1 MPHTAVI
8 SRAPASPDAM
18 RVRAGRRLPA
28 HWPLT
33 VLFAGFPLWWVLGL
47 SSLMPLLMAVPMAV
61 QLLRRRSISVPKGFG
76 WWLLFLLW
84 VILGA
89 ATLWAD
95 APRAIPGGESARIV
109 VFTYRLVWYLACT
122 TVLLW
127 VTNVDR
133 SVVRD
138 RHVHRLLAWMF
149 VVATAGGL
157 LGLIAPYFEFRSA
170 VELLLPPRISANSFV
185 QSLVHPEAADVQR
198 FLGRAEARPK
208 APFAFTNTW
217 GSSLSLSLVFFLA
230 LLPKLSGRQR
240 TIAIAV
246 LTVSA
251 VPIVY
256 SLNRGL
262 WGSLALGVAGIT
274 ILQLAHGHRGR
285 FVTLLAAS
293 VIGAA
298 LFLASP
304 LGALYQE
311 RLDNQHSNERR
322 SQLLTATAESVTQG
336 SPVTGFGSTRDVQG
350 NFDSITGGA
359 TPTCPACGVP
369 PLGTQGQLWLV
380 LFSQGWPGLAF
391 FLIFVVMALARS
403 VRCRSPNDT
412 ICTFVLAFF
421 LLQLPIYDTLGM
433 PLFIV
438 MIAVGLAAR
447 DRRLAA
453 VSPFERLRQAS
464 RSPARGLRSGLPI
477 LLALGATGAVLGA
490 TVPSVQA
497 RPAFSSTVEILIAP
511 APVYLDPVTDQSV
524 DPTDTG
530 VVPRPI
536 TIDTEATLLLSDRS
550 IERASRETSIPA
562 DELRRSVSITA
573 PPNSLVL
580 VLSLRAATADTAESG
595 VYAVARSY
603 LEERNAFLA
612 HRREALISQLRD
624 ALQGLDGTDP
634 ETLGTRAHLNAA
646 MAELLGTAQ
655 IPSRIVSATPARMS
669 RGQVEVPASSG
680 AALGL
685 LAGVGW
691 LRFRL
696 LRSRAALAIPRRHRG
711 AAT

>member
-1 MPHTAVI
+1 MPQTAVL
-8 SRAPASPDAM
+8 SRAPGSPDVV
-18 RVRAGRRLPA
+18 RVRARWRLPG

-33 VLFAGFPLWWVLGL
+33 VLLAGFPLWWVLGL

-61 QLLRRRSISVPKGFG
+61 QLLRRRSVSAPKGFG

-95 APRAIPGGESARIV
+95 APRAVPGGESARII
-109 VFTYRLVWYLACT
+109 VFAYRLAWYLACT

-127 VTNVDR
+127 ITNIDR
-133 SVVRD
+133 SVLRD

-157 LGLIAPYFEFRSA
+157 LGLVAPYLEFRSA
-170 VELLLPPRISANSFV
+170 LELLLPVRIRANAFV
-185 QSLVHPEAADVQR
+185 ESLVHPEAADVQR

-217 GSSLSLSLVFFLA
+217 GSSMSLTLVFFLA
-230 LLPKLSGRQR
+230 LLPKLSRR
-240 TIAIAV
+240 HRIVAAAV
-246 LTVSA
+246 LAVSA
-251 VPIVY
+251 LPIVY

-262 WGSLALGVAGIT
+262 WGSLALGMAGIT
-274 ILQLAHGHRGR
+274 ILQLARGHRGR
-285 FVTLLAAS
+285 FVALVAAS
-293 VIGAA
+293 VIGAT

-311 RLDNQHSNERR
+311 RLDNQHSNDRR

-403 VRCRSPNDT
+403 VRCRTTNET
-412 ICTFVLAFF
+412 ICTFVVAFF

-438 MIAVGLAAR
+438 MLAVGLAAR
-447 DRRLAA
+447 ERQLAVA
-453 VSPFERLRQAS
+453 SPIDRLRAAS
-464 RSPARGLRSGLPI
+464 RSPARGLRTALPI
-477 LLALGATGAVLGA
+477 LVALGAAGAALGA
-490 TVPSVQA
+490 NVPSVQA
-497 RPAFSSTVEILIAP
+497 SPGFSSRVSILIEP
-511 APVYLDPVTDQSV
+511 APVYLDPVRDPSTD
-524 DPTDTG
+524 PIDTG
-530 VVPRPI
+530 VTARPI
-536 TIDTEATLLLSDRS
+536 TIDTEAALLLSERS
-550 IERASRETSIPA
+550 IDRASRETGIPE

-573 PPNSLVL
+573 PPNSLIL
-580 VLSLRAATADTAESG
+580 NLTLRATRAGTARSG
-595 VYAVARSY
+595 VHAVARSY
-603 LEERNAFLA
+603 LEERSAFLA
-612 HRREALISQLRD
+612 NRRESLVSELTEK
-624 ALQGLDGTDP
+624 LQGLDPTDP
-634 ETLGTRAHLNAA
+634 DTQESRARLNTAL
-646 MAELLGTAQ
+646 AELLGSAPV
-655 IPSRIVSATPARMS
+655 PSRIVSATQAKPS
-669 RGQVEVPASSG
+669 RAQVEVPASSG

-691 LRFRL
+691 LRLRL
-696 LRSRAALAIPRRHRG
+696 LRSRATVAPARRNK
-711 AAT
+711 ATT

>member
-8 SRAPASPDAM
+8 SRAPGSPDV
-18 RVRAGRRLPA
+18 RSVRAGWQPPA

-33 VLFAGFPLWWVLGL
+33 ILFAGFPLWWVLGL
-47 SSLMPLLMAVPMAV
+47 SSLMPLLVAVPMAV
-61 QLLRRRSISVPKGFG
+61 QLLRRRSVSVPRGFG

-84 VILGA
+84 VLLGA

-95 APRAIPGGESARIV
+95 APRAIPGGESGRIV
-109 VFTYRLVWYLACT
+109 VFGYRLIWYLACT

-127 VTNVDR
+127 VTNIDR
-133 SVVRD
+133 SVLRD

-157 LGLIAPYFEFRSA
+157 LGLVAPYFEFRSA
-170 VELLLPPRISANSFV
+170 LELLLPANIRSNSFV
-185 QSLVHPEAADVQR
+185 ESLVHPEAADVQR

-230 LLPKLSGRQR
+230 LLPKLTGRQL
-240 TIAIAV
+240 AIAFSV
-246 LTVSA
+246 LAVSA
-251 VPIVY
+251 LPIVY

-262 WGSLALGVAGIT
+262 WGSLALGVAGLT
-274 ILQLAHGHRGR
+274 VLQLAHGHRGR
-285 FVTLLAAS
+285 FVALVAAT
-293 VIGAA
+293 VIGATV
-298 LFLASP
+298 FLASP

-322 SQLLTATAESVTQG
+322 SQLLSATAESVTEG

-391 FLIFVVMALARS
+391 FLIFVVLALARS
-403 VRCRSPNDT
+403 LRCRSTNDT

-433 PLFIV
+433 PLYIV

-447 DRRLAA
+447 DLQLAP
-453 VSPFERLRQAS
+453 VTSIERLRAAS
-464 RSPARGLRSGLPI
+464 RSPARGLRTALPL

-490 TVPSVQA
+490 TL
-497 RPAFSSTVEILIAP
+497 PAIQTRSGFSSSVSILIAP
-511 APVYLDPVTDQSV
+511 APVYLDPVTDPTT

-530 VVPRPI
+530 VTPRPI
-536 TIDTEATLLLSDRS
+536 TIDTEAALLLSDRS
-550 IERASRETSIPA
+550 IARASRETKIPS
-562 DELRRSVSITA
+562 DELRRSVTITA
-573 PPNSLVL
+573 PPNSLIL
-580 VLSLRAATADTAESG
+580 HLTLLAPRAEASESG

-603 LEERNAFLA
+603 LEERTAFLVQ
-612 HRREALISQLRD
+612 RRESLISQLRD
-624 ALQGLDGTDP
+624 ELQRLDGTDP
-634 ETLGTRAHLNAA
+634 DTLAIRGHLNTAL
-646 MAELLGTAQ
+646 AELLGTSQ
-655 IPSRIVSATPARMS
+655 GPSRIISATPARES
-669 RGQVEVPASSG
+669 RDQVEVPASSG

-691 LRFRL
+691 LRLRL
-696 LRSRAALAIPRRHRG
+696 LRNRAWLTTPRRHR
-711 AAT
+711 ATT

>member
-8 SRAPASPDAM
+8 SRAPGSPDVV
-18 RVRAGRRLPA
+18 RVRARQRLPA

-33 VLFAGFPLWWVLGL
+33 LLFAGFPLWWVLGL

-61 QLLRRRSISVPKGFG
+61 QLLRRRSISAPKGFG

-95 APRAIPGGESARIV
+95 APRAVPGGESARIV
-109 VFTYRLVWYLACT
+109 VFAYRLVWYLACT

-133 SVVRD
+133 SVLRD

-157 LGLIAPYFEFRSA
+157 LGMVAPYFEFRSA
-170 VELLLPPRISANSFV
+170 MELLLPARISGNSFV

-230 LLPKLSGRQR
+230 LLPKLSSRQR
-240 TIAIAV
+240 SLAIAV
-246 LTVSA
+246 LAVSA
-251 VPIVY
+251 LPIVY

-262 WGSLALGVAGIT
+262 WGSLALGVVGIT
-274 ILQLAHGHRGR
+274 ILQLAQGHRGR
-285 FVTLLAAS
+285 FVALVAAS
-293 VIGAA
+293 VIGAS

-304 LGALYQE
+304 LGGLYQE

-322 SQLLTATAESVTQG
+322 SQLLSATAESVTQG

-391 FLIFVVMALARS
+391 FLIFVVLALARS
-403 VRCRSPNDT
+403 VRCRSTNET

-421 LLQLPIYDTLGM
+421 LVQLPIYDTLGM
-433 PLFIV
+433 PMFIV

-447 DRRLAA
+447 DRRLST
-453 VSPFERLRQAS
+453 VSPLERLRLAS
-464 RSPARGLRSGLPI
+464 RSPVRGLRTALPI
-477 LLALGATGAVLGA
+477 LVALGATGAAIGA
-490 TVPSVQA
+490 TLPAVQA
-497 RPAFSSTVEILIAP
+497 SPGFSSTVSILIAP
-511 APVYLDPVTDQSV
+511 APVYLDPVTDPAV
-524 DPTDTG
+524 DPTDPG
-530 VVPRPI
+530 VIPRPI
-536 TIDTEATLLLSDRS
+536 TIDTEAALLLSDRS

-562 DELRRSVSITA
+562 DELRRSVSISA
-573 PPNSLVL
+573 PPNSLIL
-580 VLSLRAATADTAESG
+580 VLTLRAPTAATSETG

-603 LEERNAFLA
+603 LEERSAFLA
-612 HRREALISQLRD
+612 HRRESLINQLRD
-624 ALQGLDGTDP
+624 ELQRLDGTDP
-634 ETLGTRAHLNAA
+634 ETLGTRAHLNTAL
-646 MAELLGTAQ
+646 AELLGTGQ
-655 IPSRIVSATPARMS
+655 VPSRIVSATPARPS
-669 RGQVEVPASSG
+669 RDQVEVPASSG

-691 LRFRL
+691 LRLRL
-696 LRSRAALAIPRRHRG
+696 LRSRAALATPRRHR
-711 AAT
+711 ASA